1 MKPPD
6 WSAVSSSYNNG
17 TFDTGIVWS
26 NNGATPYEFYRGV
39 MSTEMVQPVG
49 KQATEN
55 YHRFGDKKADKLID
69 AFAAATDERTQREQ
83 TNGLQELYNKDAPV
97 VPLFTGPEWG
107 AYTTPAS
114 PAGPTE
120 ENPYATLGNRNGST
134 VLVLTSLKPVKS

>member
-1 MKPPD
+1 MKTPD
-6 WSAVSSSYNNG
+6 WSAVSSSYNTG

-26 NNGATPYEFYRGV
+26 NNGATPYEYYRGV
-39 MSTEMVQPVG
+39 MSTKMVQPVG

-69 AFAAATDERTQREQ
+69 AFAAATDEKTQREQ

-107 AYTTPAS
+107 AYTDARFT
-114 PAGPTE
+114 GWPTE

-134 VLVLTSLKPVKS
+134 ILVLTSLKPVKS